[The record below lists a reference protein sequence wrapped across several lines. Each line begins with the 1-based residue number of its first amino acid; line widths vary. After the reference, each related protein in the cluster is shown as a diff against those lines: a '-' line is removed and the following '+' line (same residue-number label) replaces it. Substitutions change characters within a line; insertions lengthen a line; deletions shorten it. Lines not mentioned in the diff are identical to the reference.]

1 MKEPTKPPTPSV
13 QPVAEV
19 AGQGPT
25 TRLVSAPRG
34 LHTLALALL
43 ASLLGVVAGVGALGF
58 RTLIALCHN
67 AFFLG
72 KLGMT
77 YDANVHT
84 APSPWGVAVALVP
97 AVGALFVVFL
107 VKNFAPEARGHG
119 VPEVM
124 DAIYYQKSVIRPVVA
139 LVKSLASALS
149 IGSGGSVGREGP
161 IIQIGAAFASWI
173 GRLLGVSRWQLA
185 TLVAAGGG
193 AGIAATFNT
202 PIGGVLFA
210 VEILLHEVS
219 VRTLVPVALA
229 TATAT
234 YVGHFLFGDHPAFSI
249 PALHMPA
256 ATTATLLPAYV
267 GLGVLMAFTSVAFI
281 RGLYATEDFFERFIP
296 KREYLRHVLGMLA
309 VGVLAETLM
318 RWRGHYYVQGVGYAT
333 IMDVLSGALTS
344 IPFLMLLFVAKLLAT
359 SLTLGSGASG
369 GVFSPALFMG
379 ATLGGAY
386 GIALRALFP
395 ALHIDP
401 AAIALA
407 GMAGVVAGTTGAAL
421 TAIVMIFEMTLDYS
435 IVLPMTLTVAVS
447 YGLRRML
454 FAESIYSLKLARRGH
469 PMPWALQANAYLVHH
484 VTDIVIDPVR
494 VLDAGESPASVK
506 IEETVDGDQRKRSMV
521 LLRDGKV
528 DGVISRSW
536 ALRHREQLAGAPSLG
551 AVSRRDYVIVP
562 SSEAIFEVLAHMRA
576 KRAAIAVVVR
586 PPADPL
592 AAKEPVLGIVTLA
605 HLAEALAEGME
616 MFAD

>member
-1 MKEPTKPPTPSV
+1 VSAPPPS
-13 QPVAEV
+13 QPVAHV
-19 AGQGPT
+19 AGERPT
-25 TRLVSAPRG
+25 LRLAVAPAG
-34 LHTLALALL
+34 LNTLALALL

-58 RTLIALCHN
+58 RTLIAICHN

-72 KLGMT
+72 QFSTT

-97 AVGALFVVFL
+97 GVGALFVVFL

-161 IIQIGAAFASWI
+161 IIQIGAACASWI
-173 GRLLGVSRWQLA
+173 GRRLGVSRWQLA

-210 VEILLHEVS
+210 VEILLQEVS

-234 YVGHFLFGDHPAFSI
+234 YVGHFLFGDHPAFFI
-249 PALHMPA
+249 PALHMPT

-281 RGLYATEDFFERFIP
+281 RGLYATEDFFERVIP

-318 RWRGHYYVQGVGYAT
+318 LWRGHYYVQGVGYAT
-333 IMDVLSGALTS
+333 IMDILSGALTS
-344 IPFLMLLFVAKLLAT
+344 IPFLLVLFAAKLFAT

-379 ATLGGAY
+379 ATVGGAY
-386 GIALRALFP
+386 ALALRAILP
-395 ALHIDP
+395 GLHIDA

-454 FAESIYSLKLARRGH
+454 FAESIYTLKLARRGH

-484 VTDIVIDPVR
+484 IADIVIDPVR
-494 VLDAGESPASVK
+494 VLDAGQSPASVK
-506 IEETVDGDQRKRSMV
+506 IEETVEGDQRKRSMV
-521 LLRDGKV
+521 LLRDGEV

-536 ALRHREQLAGAPSLG
+536 ALRHRDQLAGAPSLG
-551 AVSRRDYVIVP
+551 EVARRDYVVVP
-562 SSEAIFEVLAHMRA
+562 SNEAIFEVLAHMRMQ
-576 KRAAIAVVVR
+576 RAAIAVVVR
-586 PPADPL
+586 SPGDPL
-592 AAKEPVLGIVTLA
+592 VAKEPVLGIVTLA